1 MAAYAPK
8 KEEIYGFQT
17 YFREVG
23 YYIVRREQ
31 YERGNYTFTIYNK
44 DGLFAYI
51 HNQNLSTLRCEVY
64 NVSYN
69 ITLISFST
77 LKINLGQLNS

>member
-1 MAAYAPK
+1 MAQK

-31 YERGNYTFTIYNK
+31 YERGK
-44 DGLFAYI
+44 
-51 HNQNLSTLRCEVY
+51 
-64 NVSYN
+64 
-69 ITLISFST
+69 
-77 LKINLGQLNS
+77 